1 LYKTDNIQKKQL
13 MKKKQ
18 ACVLLVSLIHLTS
31 DTISKIQM
39 FPFVFW
45 AFTAEDFTMQREK
58 LGSSK

>member
-1 LYKTDNIQKKQL
+1 

-18 ACVLLVSLIHLTS
+18 AGVLLVSLIHLTS